1 MFILA
6 GRRDGSRNKASA
18 EEAKAGI
25 NDGCQPAATA
35 HARKSH

>member
-6 GRRDGSRNKASA
+6 GRRDGSRNKASV

-25 NDGCQPAATA
+25 NDGC
-35 HARKSH
+35 HAFARRASTT